1 MRQFSK
7 KVKKDIRDKVI
18 PVRFTAEERDF
29 VEIISTKFNISFS
42 EFIRRSALQRRMP
55 AQTVSEVNRKTYQEL
70 CRIGNNINQ
79 IVRHLNSGIFLRIDK
94 KIFTELKALI
104 KKIGFEVI
112 GSKA

>member
-7 KVKKDIRDKVI
+7 KVTKDIRDKVI
-18 PVRFTAEERDF
+18 PVRFTAREKNF
-29 VEIISTKFNISFS
+29 VELVSAKFHISLS

-55 AQTVSEVNRKTYQEL
+55 AQGVAEINRKTYQEL

-79 IVRHLNSGIFLRIDK
+79 MVRHLNSGIFLGIEK
-94 KIFTELKALI
+94 EIFIELKALI
-104 KKIGFEVI
+104 KKIGFEVV